1 MLGLL
6 FISSMATAQDAAIP
20 FEIERLQD
28 YPKTDAALN
37 ENLADMTAGEL
48 LLAFHAEYKS
58 IRADKPS
65 EYFPKLSGLQK
76 EIKILIESNY
86 PSHPANSLVRFLEE
100 GCTNENL
107 KSLLFHPAEI
117 KVLLPY
123 QFMAAFALEDTKKEQ
138 AYIEAMLR
146 EGMLSDVLKD
156 WGVTVLRSAAG
167 FESIMTNGMQDLLAV
182 RYAQLIKSMNPDIMV
197 ANKLVQKCAL
207 SDEASSFG
215 DMWFAPTLEKNMLDP
230 FSSRLKIVGVGFA
243 FQVPA
248 DGDRMKTIARAI
260 PESSSQTPADRGL
273 VSSYSYLQKGLEEAG
288 NQIEAEEL
296 KKRIDKEG
304 L

>member
-1 MLGLL
+1 
-6 FISSMATAQDAAIP
+6 
-20 FEIERLQD
+20 
-28 YPKTDAALN
+28 
-37 ENLADMTAGEL
+37 
-48 LLAFHAEYKS
+48 
-58 IRADKPS
+58 
-65 EYFPKLSGLQK
+65 
-76 EIKILIESNY
+76 
-86 PSHPANSLVRFLEE
+86 
-100 GCTNENL
+100 
-107 KSLLFHPAEI
+107 
-117 KVLLPY
+117 
-123 QFMAAFALEDTKKEQ
+123 
-138 AYIEAMLR
+138 MLR
-146 EGMLSDVLKD
+146 EGMLSDVLKA
-156 WGVTVLRSAAG
+156 WGEIALKSAAG

-182 RYAQLIKSMNPDIMV
+182 RYAQLVKSMNPDIMV

-248 DGDRMKTIARAI
+248 DGDRMKTIAKAI

-296 KKRIDKEG
+296 KKYIDKEG